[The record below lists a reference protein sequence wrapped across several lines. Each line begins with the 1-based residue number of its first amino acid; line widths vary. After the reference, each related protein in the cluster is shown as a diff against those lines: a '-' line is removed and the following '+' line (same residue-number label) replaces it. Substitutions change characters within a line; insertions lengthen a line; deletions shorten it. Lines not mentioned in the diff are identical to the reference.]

1 MFRRFVTTDC
11 SHKRLKIMFFNGR
24 AIGASIIEPL
34 IPFLIGYRVGFG
46 ALDKL
51 RAMSAGLPNQA
62 SPKTNHNEPNCKSR
76 KYYDWDFE
84 LTGSVAIRG
93 RVICI
98 AGNGNW
104 I

>member
-1 MFRRFVTTDC
+1 MFRRSVTTYR

-34 IPFLIGYRVGFG
+34 ILTLIGYRAGFG
-46 ALDKL
+46 ALDNL
-51 RAMSAGLPNQA
+51 RAMSASVLPNQA

-76 KYYDWDFE
+76 KYYNWNFE

-93 RVICI
+93 RVIRI
-98 AGNGNW
+98 AGNW

>member
-1 MFRRFVTTDC
+1 MFRRSATTDH

-34 IPFLIGYRVGFG
+34 ILILIGYCVGFG

-51 RAMSAGLPNQA
+51 RAMSASALPNQA
-62 SPKTNHNEPNCKSR
+62 SPKTNHHQSNSKSR
-76 KYYDWDFE
+76 KYYNWNFE
-84 LTGSVAIRG
+84 LTGSVAIRD
-93 RVICI
+93 RVIRI
-98 AGNGNW
+98 AGNW